1 MRMHEHVVEVWLL
14 AGKRQV
20 WGPEWI
26 EQRKLSTQPTLTI
39 SWPRN
44 LGRRRTETHE
54 VLGVVAVDAT
64 HAAGRVEVELL
75 KLGIAGV
82 GGVDGSSSFSN
93 QTGRARTRR
102 RVRGHDGSSNA
113 LWSVIVV

>member
-1 MRMHEHVVEVWLL
+1 MHEHVVEVWLL
-14 AGKRQV
+14 AEKTTSLGARMDRTK
-20 WGPEWI
+20 ET
-26 EQRKLSTQPTLTI
+26 LSTQPTLTI

-64 HAAGRVEVELL
+64 HTAGRVEVELL

-93 QTGRARTRR
+93 QAGRARTRR